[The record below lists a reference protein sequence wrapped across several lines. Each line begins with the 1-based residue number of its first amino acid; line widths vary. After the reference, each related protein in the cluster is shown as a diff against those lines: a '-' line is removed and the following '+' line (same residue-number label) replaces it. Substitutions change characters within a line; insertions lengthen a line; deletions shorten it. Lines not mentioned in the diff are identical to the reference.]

1 MFCTVAALCIL
12 THGDAVTT
20 HVVTVV
26 ATSRMERPARPLATV
41 RCASVGHRCMSFISV
56 DRRQFDLP
64 IATPRRPPAS
74 HLATLRLSPPTHAD
88 LCQCFVFVVVNLT
101 TRHCFAALIRG
112 DVDCD
117 APIKQHLPI

>member
-64 IATPRRPPAS
+64 IATPAGF
-74 HLATLRLSPPTHAD
+74 SPRYSAVVTPTY
-88 LCQCFVFVVVNLT
+88 
-101 TRHCFAALIRG
+101 TR
-112 DVDCD
+112 
-117 APIKQHLPI
+117 